1 VFRAALDDASSSE
14 KQRVPEPAPVFD
26 VVIDEEGRHRIRFD
40 ILHSAQ
46 AARVPRLR
54 FRVDGVVDGVA
65 AQDETDRHQ

>member
-46 AARVPRLR
+46 PARVRRLR
-54 FRVDGVVDGVA
+54 LRVDRVVHRVA
-65 AQDETDRHQ
+65 AQDEADRHE